1 MYLPSFQNANAVNG
15 GRVYFSFVNS
25 TRHNKVLVKTNLINP
40 VNGKCKKLFQEMF
53 NEEEQ
58 ALNKPLQVT
67 ESNNKFKGI

>member
-25 TRHNKVLVKTNLINP
+25 TRHNKVLVETNLI
-40 VNGKCKKLFQEMF
+40 KCKKLFQEMF
-53 NEEEQ
+53 KEEEQ